1 MGKVT
6 IHKDAAPSEQLI
18 KQAAQPVTVQDAKGR
33 TIHMQKPGVLAQYR
47 LVEAVGNEAAKN
59 EMYMAMVMPLIYVFQ
74 IDDDP
79 VVQPSTKLQV
89 DALIQR
95 LDEDGIAAV
104 MAAIEEHFSKPTP
117 EADKAVLKN

>member
-18 KQAAQPVTVQDAKGR
+18 KQATQPVTVQDAKGR

-79 VVQPSTKLQV
+79 VIQPSTKLQV

-95 LDEDGIAAV
+95 LDEDGIDAV
-104 MAAIEEHFSKPTP
+104 MAAIAEHFAKPNP
-117 EADKAVLKN
+117 DGDKAALKN